1 MGSEMPPHPPD
12 VTQLL
17 QEWSQGDASALDEL
31 MPLVFDDL
39 RQIARRQFQAE
50 AADHTLQPT
59 ALVSEVYL
67 RLCGQHSVHWDNRRQ
82 FFAFAAMLMRRIL
95 VDHAKGRKAAKRGK
109 GLPDLP
115 LDETIAAQGVVV
127 DIVAL
132 DEALSRLSALD
143 ERQGRIVELR
153 FFVGLTNEEIAEL
166 LGISLS
172 AVKRDWRTAKVWLL
186 RELTRK

>member
-1 MGSEMPPHPPD
+1 MSPPPRD
-12 VTQLL
+12 VTRLL
-17 QEWSQGDASALDEL
+17 KQWSQGDASALAEL

-50 AADHTLQPT
+50 PTDHTLQPT

-67 RLCGQHSVHWDNRRQ
+67 RLSGQHSVHWDNRRQ
-82 FFAFAAMLMRRIL
+82 FFAFAATLMRRIL
-95 VDHAKGRKAAKRGK
+95 VDHAKGRNAAKRGK

-115 LDETIAAQGVVV
+115 LDETIAVPGGGV

-143 ERQGRIVELR
+143 ERQGRIVEMR
-153 FFVGLTNEEIAEL
+153 FFVGLTNEEIAEV
-166 LGISLS
+166 LGISLT
-172 AVKRDWRTAKVWLL
+172 AVKRDWRTAKIWLL
-186 RELTRK
+186 HELTRK